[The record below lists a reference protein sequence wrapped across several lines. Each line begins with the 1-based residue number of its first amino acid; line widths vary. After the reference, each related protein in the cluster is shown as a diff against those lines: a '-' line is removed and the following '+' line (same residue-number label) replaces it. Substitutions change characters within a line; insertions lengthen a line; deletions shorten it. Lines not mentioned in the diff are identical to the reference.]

1 MGRHTEHWT
10 PTGEINL
17 MLFLSNEQLQGL
29 SHDSTVL
36 EQDGLGPKV
45 LRLSDGSFL
54 KLFRKRRMLSSETLK
69 PYAQRF
75 ADNAKR
81 LQRLGFATP
90 EIVEVYR
97 LEDPINRTA
106 VRYRPLPGETLRHA
120 LEQSGPSQQQPL
132 VKQFGQL
139 LGLLHE
145 KGVYF
150 RSIHLG
156 NVLLLPSSELGLIDL
171 ADMKIGRRP
180 LSLRLRLRNL
190 KHMRRYDK
198 DRSWLFEQFNDALA
212 EGYAQHAGHY
222 AKAVLANDQ
231 SA

>member
-1 MGRHTEHWT
+1 
-10 PTGEINL
+10 
-17 MLFLSNEQLQGL
+17 MLFLSNKQLQAL
-29 SHDSTVL
+29 CHDSKVL

-54 KLFRKRRMLSSETLK
+54 KLFRKRRMFSSETLK

-97 LEDPINRTA
+97 LEDPVNRTA

-120 LEQSGPSQQQPL
+120 LGQSRPSQQQPL

-156 NVLLLPSSELGLIDL
+156 NVLLMPSAELGLIDL
-171 ADMKIGRRP
+171 ADMKIGPRP

-190 KHMRRYDK
+190 KHMRRYAQDK
-198 DRSWLFEQFNDALA
+198 ALLFDQFNDALA
-212 EGYAQHAGHY
+212 EGYSQYAAPY
-222 AKAVLANDQ
+222 AKALLTKDG
-231 SA
+231 SP